1 MRIVLPVVLL
11 STLFVAAAC
20 SPGGDNDRMADIIHG
35 LLLAAGTEGSES
47 LESFVGELP
56 PDLPAEPPLYPE
68 ASLVVS
74 SRQPAPFDFEAS
86 PGADPA
92 AAAQPVL
99 YFIVLDTPDSRD
111 DVFSFYESALDQ
123 DPWQV
128 QGSFSTAELDTLQF
142 FNVDDIDIA
151 GAVSIAEEGGGD
163 RTLVLIS
170 MQDAG
175 AFLDE
180 QPPFELKPSLP
191 APKEFPPDVP
201 LYAGATVTGTAFFR
215 EPGSESFLLVFLT
228 TDAQEDVIE
237 FYREAFQG
245 YGWTVQDTSSFGL
258 EGQIDFRDASGDIQG
273 DVLADRYPRSRDY
286 TEVRIQV
293 EVNPSRVP
301 AGEATPD
308 GEGPAA
314 G

>member
-1 MRIVLPVVLL
+1 
-11 STLFVAAAC
+11 
-20 SPGGDNDRMADIIHG
+20 MADIIHG

-47 LESFVGELP
+47 LESFEGELP
-56 PDLPAEPPLYPE
+56 PNLPADPPLYPDAE
-68 ASLVVS
+68 LVVS
-74 SRQPAPFDFEAS
+74 SRQPAPTDFAAS
-86 PGADPA
+86 PSADPTDVT
-92 AAAQPVL
+92 QPVL

-111 DVFSFYESALDQ
+111 EVFAFYEDALDA

-151 GAVSIAEEGGGD
+151 GAVSIAQEGGDG

-180 QPPFELKPSLP
+180 QPPFELEASLP
-191 APKEFPPDVP
+191 VPKEFPPDVP
-201 LYAGATVTGTAFFR
+201 LYEGSTVTGTAFFR
-215 EPGSESFLLVFLT
+215 EPGSESFLLIFLT
-228 TDAQEDVIE
+228 TDSQDDVIA
-237 FYREAFQG
+237 FYREAFQD

-258 EGQIDFRDASGDIQG
+258 EGQIDFRDQTGDIQG
-273 DVLADRYPRSRDY
+273 DVLADRFARSRDY

-293 EVNPSRVP
+293 DVNPSRMP
-301 AGEATPD
+301 EGEATPSS
-308 GEGPAA
+308 GPAA